1 MIAELVDAFYARVRA
16 DTLLGPV
23 FDGAVK
29 DWSDHLGRM
38 RDFWSS
44 VTLMS
49 GRYKGK
55 PIPAHVKLADIGAAH
70 FERWLDLFFETARE
84 VCPPQAAA
92 VFASRA
98 ERIAES
104 LQLGIAFHRQS
115 SGQSTPAPA
124 GFRKQRRETETV
136 PALSNAWRLGPSAD

>member
-1 MIAELVDAFYARVRA
+1 MPQSPDPRAPGVAIGVHEAMIAELVGTFYERVRR
-16 DTLLGPV
+16 DPLLAPI
-23 FDGAVK
+23 FDEAVE
-29 DWSDHLGRM
+29 DWGVHLGRM

-55 PIPAHVKLADIGAAH
+55 PIPAHAKLPGIGAAH
-70 FERWLDLFFETARE
+70 FSRWLGLFRDTARD

-92 VFASRA
+92 LFVDRA
-98 ERIAES
+98 ERIADS

-115 SGQSTPAPA
+115 A
-124 GFRKQRRETETV
+124 GSHGSLAGEE
-136 PALSNAWRLGPSAD
+136 SAQV

>member
-1 MIAELVDAFYARVRA
+1 MHAAQNTEPDPRAPGSGAGISEAMIAELVDAFYARVRA
-16 DTLLGPV
+16 DALLGPV

-70 FERWLDLFFETARE
+70 FERWLELFFETGRE

-104 LQLGIAFHRQS
+104 LQLGIAFHRRS
-115 SGQSTPAPA
+115 SGQSTSAA
-124 GFRKQRRETETV
+124 GRI
-136 PALSNAWRLGPSAD
+136 